1 MSLPVNVDSI
11 PEEMKALNNWVLWKY
26 EDRKDSKGNVKKT
39 KVPYQV
45 NGRRAE
51 STNPD
56 TWGNIEN
63 IIKTLNRYPN
73 RYDGIGFVFSQD
85 SGIMGL
91 DFDHVKDTESGEWD
105 QEAQKEILS
114 LNSYT
119 EISPSG
125 TGAHVIV
132 KGTVPLT
139 PDEIKAG
146 KTGKKNQDTGRE
158 MYHSGR
164 FFTITGDLTE
174 DSAKTI
180 NQSQGAINALY
191 YKWFYERDKK
201 KNTVRESQPEKKIKL
216 SNTEIIEIASRAKNS
231 ATFKSLYSGS
241 ISGYGS
247 QSEADLALCSI
258 FSFYT
263 QDETQID
270 NLFRGSGLYRDKW
283 ERSDYRQDTINKA
296 IQGVTETYNP
306 ERKRDRK
313 RKSDDD
319 EPEKISVPFD
329 AVADRVLE
337 NHHIFSMRDNR
348 QIYLYM
354 NGVYKSEGADA
365 ILDTEIRNLHNEIY
379 EEYWNYI
386 NKGFPLKHIPKATTK
401 YVNEVLAYIRAYT
414 HITRESIEEDQGNY
428 INLANGLFNLD
439 TWKLEP
445 HNPKIKTIRQNPVY
459 YNEAA
464 ECPQINKFLK
474 DVVAEPDINLLC
486 EIAGYCLTTDCSFQ
500 KAFMLYGVGS
510 NGKSVFLALL
520 ESLIGK
526 ENTSAES
533 LQKLEF
539 DKYRTAKLYGK
550 LVNICGDIP
559 DTKMHK
565 SEVFKKLTSGLD
577 LIDGE
582 NKYQDSFVFRNTA
595 KLVFSANVLPEGKK
609 DKAYYRRW
617 HLIQFPNNFEG
628 KNDDKDLIKKLQ
640 DPEELSGFLNLA
652 LHGLKRLKENEK
664 FSNDKSTEDTQKEY
678 EFNSNPIAA
687 FMDECTKGSQ
697 DDIDAIVLYS
707 TYTLWAEVNNKKIT
721 AYNQWGKELKKL
733 GFENFRENVP
743 GQNCSKKVTYWSNLE
758 IVQEAQDRLNW
769 KRDEQ
774 ACPNF
779 LTSQDSEKMQLGQAG
794 QALPLPQTCLN
805 KKPYCHSCVFNIVE
819 DGSKEG
825 NSEYEKNSLTY
836 NSEAC
841 PNVVFFDNGY
851 DRTGS
856 NDSFDFVPVLEQKT
870 LVFEQN
876 EEENSKK
883 YFSGCELMR
892 TDLKNFAKS
901 QYNLIVE
908 SIPVFVGEF
917 NKKYPGYKQDYGL
930 QAVLDN
936 AERLSS
942 RGWK

>member
-1 MSLPVNVDSI
+1 MSLPVNIDSI

-45 NGRRAE
+45 NGRKAE
-51 STNPD
+51 STNKD
-56 TWGNIEN
+56 TWGSFEN
-63 IIKTLNRYPN
+63 IIKTLKRYT

-91 DFDHVKDTESGEWD
+91 DFDHVKDIENGEWD

-174 DSAKTI
+174 DSAKKI
-180 NQSQGAINALY
+180 NQAQRAVNALY
-191 YKWFYERDKK
+191 YKWFHERDKK
-201 KNTVRESQPEKKIKL
+201 KITVRENQPENKIKL

-258 FSFYT
+258 FAFYT

-270 NLFRGSGLYRDKW
+270 NLLRGSGLYRDKW
-283 ERSDYRQDTINKA
+283 ERDDYRHDTINKA
-296 IQGVTETYNP
+296 LQGVTETYNP

-313 RKSDDD
+313 RKSDDG

-329 AVADRVLE
+329 VVADRVLE

-348 QIYLYM
+348 QIYLYI

-414 HITRESIEEDQGNY
+414 HITRESIEKDQGNY

-520 ESLIGK
+520 ESLVGK

-539 DKYRTAKLYGK
+539 DKYRIAKLYGK

-582 NKYQDSFVFRNTA
+582 NKYQDPFVFRNTA

-652 LHGLKRLKENEK
+652 LRGLKRLKENEK
-664 FSNDKSTEDTQKEY
+664 FSNDKTTEDTQKEY

-707 TYTLWAEVNNKKIT
+707 TYTLWADTNNKKTT

-743 GQNCSKKVTYWSNLE
+743 GGNCNKKVTYWSNIE
-758 IVQEAQDRLNW
+758 IIQEAQDRLNW
-769 KRDEQ
+769 KKDEQ

-779 LTSQDSEKMQLGQAG
+779 STSQDSEKTQLGQAG
-794 QALPLPQTCLN
+794 QALPLPQTCLT
-805 KKPYCHSCVFNIVE
+805 KKPYCQSCVFNTVE
-819 DGSKEG
+819 DGSKEKNG
-825 NSEYEKNSLTY
+825 EYEKNSLTY

-841 PNVVFFDNGY
+841 PNVGFSGIRR

-856 NDSFDFVPVLEQKT
+856 NDTVDFVPVLEQKT
-870 LVFEQN
+870 IISEQFED
-876 EEENSKK
+876 EDCLKK
-883 YFSGCELMR
+883 LEYIGSFR
-892 TDLKNFAKS
+892 RDLKTLVCN
-901 QYNLIVE
+901 QYNCVVE
-908 SIPVFVGEF
+908 SIPALLSHF
-917 NKKYPGYKQDYGL
+917 NRQNPGYRQVLGD
-930 QAVLDN
+930 AVLIEE
-936 AERLSS
+936 AEKLKKW
-942 RGWK
+942 GWH